1 MEKTSMTATA
11 YEINI
16 TWIEEYMDH
25 LRHEERSENTIK
37 KYIHDMRMFL
47 EFLDGRNVDKGV
59 TRAWKESLQRRYAT
73 SSVNSMLAAV
83 NHFFEWQGWLD
94 CKVKFIKTQRQLFE
108 KQERE
113 LSQEEY
119 VRLVKTAENQNH
131 RLSMVIQ
138 TICATG
144 IRVSELPFITVESV
158 AKGSALVD
166 CKGKQRQV
174 FLPSRLCGMLK
185 TYISQEQIKRGS
197 IFLTKTGNPLDRSNI
212 WREMKKLCENAGVD
226 SEKVFPH
233 NLRHLFARTYYELEK
248 DISRLADLLGH
259 SSINTTRIYTLESG
273 KQHVKQ
279 LERMKLVVTGI

>member
-59 TRAWKESLQRRYAT
+59 TRAWKESLQKRYAT

>member
-1 MEKTSMTATA
+1 MEKTIMTATA

-59 TRAWKESLQRRYAT
+59 TRAWKESLQKRYAT

>member
-1 MEKTSMTATA
+1 MTATA

-59 TRAWKESLQRRYAT
+59 TRAWKESLQKRYAT

>member
-1 MEKTSMTATA
+1 MEKTIMTATA

>member
-1 MEKTSMTATA
+1 MEKTIMTATA

-59 TRAWKESLQRRYAT
+59 TRAWKESLQKRYAT

-144 IRVSELPFITVESV
+144 IRVSEPPFITVESV